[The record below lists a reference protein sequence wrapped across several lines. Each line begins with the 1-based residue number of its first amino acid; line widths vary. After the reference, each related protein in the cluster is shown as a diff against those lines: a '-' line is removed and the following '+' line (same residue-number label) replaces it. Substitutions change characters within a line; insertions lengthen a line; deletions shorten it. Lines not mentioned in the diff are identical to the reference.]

1 MKPDNES
8 HMGFLDHLEE
18 LRWRLIK
25 SLSAIILGSIL
36 SFGYIEEILYILLLP
51 SRKTTVP
58 INIQVLTVQGM
69 FLIKWF
75 ISFISGFVVALP
87 FLIYQL
93 WKFVSPGLLINEKKY
108 VFPVVFFSFISF
120 LCGIFFGYFIIIPF
134 SLEFFSGIGSQDIQ
148 NNYSIQYYFS
158 FLSWLI
164 LGTGLIF
171 QLPVVSLV
179 LSAIGFLTPSFMRHY
194 RRHSI
199 VFIFIISSFIT
210 PPDPV
215 SMLIMA
221 FPLVFLYELSIGVSW
236 IIVRDNQN

>member
-1 MKPDNES
+1 MNPENES
-8 HMGFLDHLEE
+8 QMGFLDHLEE

-25 SLSAIILGSIL
+25 SLSAIIFGSVL
-36 SFGYIEEILYILLLP
+36 SFGYIEEILYLLLLP
-51 SRKTTVP
+51 SRQTTVP

-75 ISFISGFVVALP
+75 ISFISGFIVALP

-93 WKFVSPGLLINEKKY
+93 WKFVSPGLLVNEKKY

-120 LCGIFFGYFIIIPF
+120 LCGILFGYFIIIPF

-164 LGTGLIF
+164 LGTGIIF